1 MTFVPDQI
9 VGHNG
14 GNYKAMQSYERLLR
28 VVGQALEKN
37 HFHSFELTPSRGG
50 FHIRGVVEA
59 PPKENLAERATNR
72 IRSLLE
78 RSPNRNDSDG
88 PGFRAAGNGAGAPGL
103 TELLLTIPDIERL
116 EREGQARRVEAS
128 RMVNTSSLPQVLRCL
143 GGYLSQKRARLV
155 KLVCESDG
163 LTLEYETSLGSQRK
177 EIFSATA
184 IYDIWVRMYL
194 QRAGRGSRKT
204 ANAGG

>member
-14 GNYKAMQSYERLLR
+14 GNHKAMQSYERLLR

-37 HFHSFELTPSRGG
+37 HFHSFELTPSREG

-59 PPKENLAERATNR
+59 PPKENLADRATSR

-78 RSPNRNDSDG
+78 RLPNRNESDG
-88 PGFRAAGNGAGAPGL
+88 PAFRTAGNGAQGL

-116 EREGQARRVEAS
+116 ESEGQARRVEAS

-155 KLVCESDG
+155 KLVCERDG

-194 QRAGRGSRKT
+194 QRAGRGDRKT